1 MSASAAPGRLLIVD
15 DEEPV
20 REVLGEYFSSQG
32 YQVDTASS
40 GTEALERVQRQ
51 RPDLVLLDVR
61 MPGLDGVE
69 VLKKLREVDGRLP
82 VVMITANEDVAL
94 ARSMLSIGAFDYV
107 AKPFDFRYLDR
118 VVAAALVQGETAP
131 DGGRPSARSADG
143 PDAWRRLAVSVFRAV
158 REMPAAGRVSTGAR
172 LEDAVLEA
180 AREAGQGRPEAAA
193 ACLNRIR
200 LLLGIAV
207 ELGDLSA
214 AARGALESAVQ
225 EARGALPLG

>member
-1 MSASAAPGRLLIVD
+1 MSAAAAPGRLLIVD

-40 GTEALERVQRQ
+40 GTEALERVQHR

-61 MPGLDGVE
+61 MPGLDGME
-69 VLKKLREVDGRLP
+69 VLKKLREIDGHLP

-118 VVAAALVQGETAP
+118 VVAAALVQTVTGGA
-131 DGGRPSARSADG
+131 DGGPSDDG
-143 PDAWRRLAVSVFRAV
+143 PDAWRRLAVRVFRAV
-158 REMPAAGRVSTGAR
+158 REMPAAGRESTGAR
-172 LEDAVLEA
+172 LEEAALDA

-193 ACLNRIR
+193 ACLERIR
-200 LLLGIAV
+200 LLLGIAA
-207 ELGDLSA
+207 ELGDVTA
-214 AARGALESAVQ
+214 AARGALESAVE
-225 EARGALPLG
+225 EARRALRLA